1 VAAALRAI
9 DRTTARRLAVA
20 VQRLSGTPPRS
31 SPKAVLGVIR
41 SIRCV
46 QLDPIAVV
54 ARSPLLV
61 LGSRIAGFDPKHLDR
76 LLWRDRSVYE
86 YWAHAASIV
95 LAEDH
100 PIHAWYMRQYARD
113 DGSGWNRRRLDWMA
127 ANARLKRSVL
137 AQIRRDGPVLARRIS
152 GGLAGESWRSSGWTN
167 ERNVDRMLGF
177 LWGSGTIM
185 VAGREGIQKLWDLT
199 ERVLSPDAPRE
210 RLSDLEVTRRAV
222 DRSLHGLGVGTPQ
235 QIKTHFTRDRY
246 PELRRVLAEF
256 ERTGR
261 IERVTVEH
269 DGSAVPGTWY
279 VHRDDVPL
287 LDRIER
293 GWWEPRAT
301 MLSPFD
307 NLIADRARSELLF
320 DLSYRMEIY
329 VPKDRR
335 RYGYY
340 AMPVLDGD
348 RFVARVDPAMDRV
361 SGRLLVRAVHP
372 EPQVRITRAS
382 GRPVWEAVRSL
393 ASWLGAS
400 EIEVDGQIPA
410 QWRGGLD
417 GGLGSR
423 TRARA

>member
-1 VAAALRAI
+1 VAAALRTI
-9 DRTTARRLAVA
+9 DRTTARRLAIA

-31 SPKAVLGVIR
+31 SPKAVLGVVR
-41 SIRCV
+41 AIRCV

-61 LGSRIAGFDPKHLDR
+61 LGSRVAGFDPKHLDR
-76 LLWRDRSVYE
+76 LLWRDRAVYE

-100 PIHAWYMRQYARD
+100 PIHAWYMRHYARD

-152 GGLAGESWRSSGWTN
+152 GGLAGESWHSSGWTN

-177 LWGSGTIM
+177 LWGSGAIM

-293 GWWEPRAT
+293 GRWEPRTT

-329 VPKDRR
+329 VPKDQR

-361 SGRLLVRAVHP
+361 RGRLLVRSVHP
-372 EPQVRITRAS
+372 EPEVRITRAS

-393 ASWLGAS
+393 ASWLGATD
-400 EIEVDGQIPA
+400 IELAGPIPA
-410 QWRGGLD
+410 PWRAGLD

>member
-1 VAAALRAI
+1 
-9 DRTTARRLAVA
+9 
-20 VQRLSGTPPRS
+20 
-31 SPKAVLGVIR
+31 VLGVVR

-61 LGSRIAGFDPKHLDR
+61 LGSRIGGFDPKHLDR
-76 LLWRDRSVYE
+76 LLWRDRAVYE

-100 PIHAWYMRQYARD
+100 PIHAWYMRHYARD

-177 LWGSGTIM
+177 LWGSGAIM

-269 DGSAVPGTWY
+269 DGSTVPGTWY

-293 GWWEPRAT
+293 GRWEPRTT

-329 VPKDRR
+329 VPKDQR

-393 ASWLGAS
+393 ASWLGATD
-400 EIEVDGQIPA
+400 IELAGPIPA
-410 QWRGGLD
+410 PWRGGPD

>member
-1 VAAALRAI
+1 M
-9 DRTTARRLAVA
+9 
-20 VQRLSGTPPRS
+20 
-31 SPKAVLGVIR
+31 LGVIR

-54 ARSPLLV
+54 ARSPHLV
-61 LGSRIAGFDPKHLDR
+61 LGSRVAGFDPQHLDR
-76 LLWRDRSVYE
+76 LLWRDGSVYE

-100 PIHAWYMRQYARD
+100 PIHAWHMRQYLRD

-127 ANARLKRSVL
+127 ANAKLRRSVL

-152 GGLAGESWRSSGWTN
+152 GGLTEESWRSSGWTN

-177 LWGSGTIM
+177 LWASGAIM

-235 QIKTHFTRDRY
+235 QIKTHFTRGRY
-246 PELRRVLAEF
+246 PELKRVLAEF

-261 IERVTVEH
+261 IERVTVDH
-269 DGSAVPGTWY
+269 DGSPMPGTWY

-287 LDRIER
+287 LERIER
-293 GWWEPRAT
+293 GRWEPRTT

-307 NLIADRARSELLF
+307 NLIADRARSEVLF

-329 VPKDRR
+329 VPKEQR

-340 AMPVLDGD
+340 AMPVLQRD
-348 RFVARVDPAMDRV
+348 RFVALVDPAMDRV
-361 SGRLLVRAVHP
+361 NGRLLVRAVHAAP
-372 EPQVRITRAS
+372 ETRPTAE
-382 GRPVWEAVRSL
+382 VWRSVAGAVGDL
-393 ASWLGAS
+393 AGWLGATA
-400 EIEVDGQIPA
+400 IELEGSAPA
-410 QWRGGLD
+410 AFRRSLP
-417 GGLGSR
+417 
-423 TRARA
+423 

>member
-1 VAAALRAI
+1 VAAALRTI
-9 DRTTARRLAVA
+9 DRTTARRLAIA

-31 SPKAVLGVIR
+31 SPRAVLGVIR

-54 ARSPLLV
+54 ARSPHLV
-61 LGSRIAGFDPKHLDR
+61 LGARVAGFQPKHLDG

-100 PIHAWYMRQYARD
+100 PIHAWYMRRYVRD

-185 VAGREGIQKLWDLT
+185 VAGREGIQKLWDLA

-210 RLSDLEVTRRAV
+210 RISDLEVTRRAV
-222 DRSLHGLGVGTPQ
+222 DRSLRGLGVGTPQ
-235 QIKTHFTRDRY
+235 QIKTHFTRGRY
-246 PELRRVLAEF
+246 PELKRVLGEF
-256 ERTGR
+256 ERAGR
-261 IERVTVEH
+261 IERVNVEH
-269 DGSAVPGTWY
+269 DGAQMPGTWY
-279 VHRDDVPL
+279 VHRNDVAL
-287 LDRIER
+287 LERIER
-293 GWWEPRAT
+293 GGWEPRTT

-320 DLSYRMEIY
+320 DLPYRMEIY
-329 VPKDRR
+329 VPKDQR

-348 RFVARVDPAMDRV
+348 RFVALVDPAMDRAN
-361 SGRLLVRAVHP
+361 GRLFVRAVHAAPQAKPNP
-372 EPQVRITRAS
+372 E
-382 GRPVWEAVRSL
+382 VWRSVAGAVGDL
-393 ASWLGAS
+393 AAWLGAT
-400 EIEVDGQIPA
+400 EIELEGPA
-410 QWRGGLD
+410 PAAF
-417 GGLGSR
+417 
-423 TRARA
+423 RAVLY

>member
-1 VAAALRAI
+1 M
-9 DRTTARRLAVA
+9 
-20 VQRLSGTPPRS
+20 
-31 SPKAVLGVIR
+31 LGVIR

-95 LAEDH
+95 LADDH
-100 PIHAWYMRQYARD
+100 PIHAWYMRQYVRD

-177 LWGSGTIM
+177 LWGSGTIL
-185 VAGREGIQKLWDLT
+185 VAGREGIQKLWDLA

-222 DRSLHGLGVGTPQ
+222 DRSLRGLGVGTPQ
-235 QIKTHFTRDRY
+235 QIKMHFTRGRY
-246 PELRRVLAEF
+246 PELKRVLDEF
-256 ERTGR
+256 ERAGR
-261 IERVTVEH
+261 IERVVVEH
-269 DGSAVPGTWY
+269 DDRPMPGTWY
-279 VHRDDVPL
+279 VHGDDVAL
-287 LDRIER
+287 LERIER
-293 GWWEPRAT
+293 GRWEPRTT

-307 NLIADRARSELLF
+307 NLIADRARSEVLF
-320 DLSYRMEIY
+320 DLTYRMEIY
-329 VPKDRR
+329 VPKEQR

-348 RFVARVDPAMDRV
+348 RFVARVDPVMDRV

-372 EPQVRITRAS
+372 EPQVPITRSS

-393 ASWLGAS
+393 ASWLGAT
-400 EIEVDGQIPA
+400 EIELDGSIPA
-410 QWRGGLD
+410 PWRGGLD
-417 GGLGSR
+417 GGSGSR

>member
-1 VAAALRAI
+1 VAAALRTI
-9 DRTTARRLAVA
+9 DRTTARRLAIA

-31 SPKAVLGVIR
+31 SPRAVLGAIR

-61 LGSRIAGFDPKHLDR
+61 LASRIAAFDPRHLDR

-100 PIHAWYMRQYARD
+100 PIHAWYMRRYVRD
-113 DGSGWNRRRLDWMA
+113 DGSGWNRRRLDWME
-127 ANARLKRSVL
+127 ANAKLRRSVL

-185 VAGREGIQKLWDLT
+185 VAGREGIQKLWDLA

-210 RLSDLEVTRRAV
+210 RLSDLEVTRRAI
-222 DRSLHGLGVGTPQ
+222 DRSLRGLGVGTPQ
-235 QIKTHFTRDRY
+235 QIKMHFTRGRY
-246 PELRRVLAEF
+246 PELKRVLGEF
-256 ERTGR
+256 ERAGR

-269 DGSAVPGTWY
+269 DGAQMPGTWY
-279 VHRDDVPL
+279 VHSDDLPL
-287 LDRIER
+287 LERIER
-293 GWWEPRAT
+293 GRWEPRTT

-307 NLIADRARSELLF
+307 NLIADRARSEVLF
-320 DLSYRMEIY
+320 DLTYRMEIY
-329 VPKDRR
+329 VPKDQR

-348 RFVARVDPAMDRV
+348 RFVALVDPAIDRAN
-361 SGRLLVRAVHP
+361 GRLLVRAVHAAPQAKPDP
-372 EPQVRITRAS
+372 E
-382 GRPVWEAVRSL
+382 VWRSVAGAVGDL
-393 ASWLGAS
+393 AAWLGAT
-400 EIEVDGQIPA
+400 EIELEGPA
-410 QWRGGLD
+410 PAAF
-417 GGLGSR
+417 
-423 TRARA
+423 RAVLY

>member
-1 VAAALRAI
+1 M
-9 DRTTARRLAVA
+9 
-20 VQRLSGTPPRS
+20 
-31 SPKAVLGVIR
+31 LGVIR

-54 ARSPLLV
+54 ARSPHLV
-61 LGSRIAGFDPKHLDR
+61 LGARVAGFEPRHLDR

-100 PIHAWYMRQYARD
+100 PIHAWFMRERARD
-113 DGSGWNRRRLDWMA
+113 DGSAWNRRRLDWMA

-137 AQIRRDGPVLARRIS
+137 AQIRRNGPVLARRIS
-152 GGLAGESWRSSGWTN
+152 GGLTGESWRSSGWTN

-199 ERVLSPDAPRE
+199 ERVLSPDAPRD

-222 DRSLHGLGVGTPQ
+222 DRSLHGLGVGTPR
-235 QIKTHFTRDRY
+235 QIKNHFTRDRY
-246 PELRRVLAEF
+246 PELPRVLDEF
-256 ERTGR
+256 ERAGR

-269 DGSAVPGTWY
+269 DGSTVPGTWY
-279 VHRDDVPL
+279 VHRDDLPL

-293 GWWEPRAT
+293 GGWAPRTT

-307 NLIADRARSELLF
+307 NLIADRSRSELLF
-320 DLSYRMEIY
+320 DLPYRMEIY
-329 VPKDRR
+329 VPKDQR

-348 RFVARVDPAMDRV
+348 RFVALVDPAMDRAK
-361 SGRLLVRAVHP
+361 GRLLVRGVHAAPQTEPTGEVWRSVAGAV
-372 EPQVRITRAS
+372 
-382 GRPVWEAVRSL
+382 GDL
-393 ASWLGAS
+393 AARLGATQ
-400 EIEVDGQIPA
+400 IELEGAAPA
-410 QWRGGLD
+410 AF
-417 GGLGSR
+417 R
-423 TRARA
+423 TALR

>member
-1 VAAALRAI
+1 MAAALRTI
-9 DRTTARRLAVA
+9 DRTTARRLAIA

-61 LGSRIAGFDPKHLDR
+61 LGSRIAGFDPKHLER

-185 VAGREGIQKLWDLT
+185 VGGREGIQKLWDLT

-269 DGSAVPGTWY
+269 DGSTVPGTWY
-279 VHRDDVPL
+279 VHRDDMPL

-293 GWWEPRAT
+293 GRWEPRTT

-329 VPKDRR
+329 VPKDQR

-372 EPQVRITRAS
+372 EPETKPTAE
-382 GRPVWEAVRSL
+382 VWRSVAGAVGEL
-393 ASWLGAS
+393 AGWLGAT
-400 EIEVDGQIPA
+400 EIELEAPA
-410 QWRGGLD
+410 PAAFRNAL
-417 GGLGSR
+417 R
-423 TRARA
+423 

>member
-1 VAAALRAI
+1 
-9 DRTTARRLAVA
+9 
-20 VQRLSGTPPRS
+20 
-31 SPKAVLGVIR
+31 
-41 SIRCV
+41 
-46 QLDPIAVV
+46 
-54 ARSPLLV
+54 
-61 LGSRIAGFDPKHLDR
+61 
-76 LLWRDRSVYE
+76 
-86 YWAHAASIV
+86 
-95 LAEDH
+95 
-100 PIHAWYMRQYARD
+100 
-113 DGSGWNRRRLDWMA
+113 MA

-137 AQIRRDGPVLARRIS
+137 AQVRRDGPVLARRIS

-261 IERVTVEH
+261 IERVTVQH
-269 DGSAVPGTWY
+269 DGSTVPGTWY

-293 GWWEPRAT
+293 GRWEPRTT

-329 VPKDRR
+329 VPKDQR

-382 GRPVWEAVRSL
+382 GRPVWEALRSL
-393 ASWLGAS
+393 ASWLGAT
-400 EIEVDGQIPA
+400 EIELAGPIPA
-410 QWRGGLD
+410 PWRGGLD
-417 GGLGSR
+417 GALGSR
-423 TRARA
+423 TRART